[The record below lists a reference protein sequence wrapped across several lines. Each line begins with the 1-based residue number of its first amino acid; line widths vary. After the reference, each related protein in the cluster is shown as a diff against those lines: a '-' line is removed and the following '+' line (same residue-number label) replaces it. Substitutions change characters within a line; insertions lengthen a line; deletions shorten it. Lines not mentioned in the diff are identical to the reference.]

1 MDFLKIFGPLSI
13 TVKRVLGDQRAVV
26 VAGDQ
31 RVVVAVV
38 AEAVAVGLESLEV
51 EEAGRLEILPAGGE
65 EEAVVVFALF
75 LFGMDLLGQHAQVDR
90 QEVQEQPLEHQ

>member
-1 MDFLKIFGPLSI
+1 M
-13 TVKRVLGDQRAVV
+13 LGDQRAVV

-65 EEAVVVFALF
+65 EEEAVVVFALF